1 MPVIAR
7 SLVNYSQTI
16 SGQTIPA
23 NGMRTY
29 AGPTS
34 ALTAAETA
42 KTVQLAT
49 TTDVGASEASV
60 GTTYLNV
67 PLTTE
72 TYAIP
77 DDAETVLFKP
87 AATIAALTVQMPVN
101 PYDGQKV
108 TIATTQVVTSLTH
121 TATGKTIQAPFTA
134 GTANGFGSWKYRLA
148 DTTWYRVG

>member
-23 NGMRTY
+23 HGMRTY

-34 ALTAAETA
+34 ALTSAETD
-42 KTVQLAT
+42 KKVQLT
-49 TTDVGASEASV
+49 TVADVGSLEPSV
-60 GTTYLNV
+60 GTTYYNV

-87 AATIAALTVQMPVN
+87 AGTIAALTVTMPVN

-108 TIATTQVVTSLTH
+108 TIASTQVVTSLSQ
-121 TATGKTIQAPFTA
+121 TAAGKTIQAPLTA
-134 GTANGFGSWKYRLA
+134 FTANGFGTWRYRLA